1 MSTRGFV
8 DKRKIRDERAK
19 KAVALA
25 MKNRWEDAAAVNR
38 SIIREFPNDIEAYNR
53 LGKAL
58 SELGRNREARQAFRF
73 VLQRSPN
80 NSIAKK
86 NLSRL
91 TKLADA
97 DEPRAISRAS
107 RNPHTFIEE
116 SGKAG
121 VTLLTKL
128 APPDVLLK
136 LTPGD
141 LVHLH
146 TGPRGLSVTDESGAY
161 LGEVEQKVGKRIARL
176 ILGGNRYEATVTSVE
191 EGELAIIIRETYRSA
206 AQAGFVSF
214 PSRGGVDYRV
224 NMAAASVG
232 YGVGIRERELAVA
245 ETVAVKDWSSDDTEP
260 GDDEAFTPVI
270 HRIINSPG
278 EDDEDDVGLF

>member
-8 DKRKIRDERAK
+8 DKRKIREERAR

-25 MKNRWEDAAAVNR
+25 MKNRWEDAATINR

-58 SELGRNREARQAFRF
+58 SEMGRNREARQAFQY
-73 VLQRSPN
+73 VLQYSPN

-97 DEPRAISRAS
+97 DTPRGGGRAS

-128 APPDVLLK
+128 APPEVLLK

-141 LVHLH
+141 TVELH
-146 TGPRGLSVTDESGAY
+146 NGRRGLSVTDESGAH
-161 LGEVEQKVGKRIARL
+161 LGEVEQKIGKRIARL

-191 EGELAIIIRETYRSA
+191 ERELAIIIRETYRSA
-206 AQAGFVSF
+206 AQAGIVSF
-214 PSRGGVDYRV
+214 PSRGGADNRV
-224 NMAAASVG
+224 MSGAVAA
-232 YGVGIRERELAVA
+232 YGVGGRDRDMGVA
-245 ETVAVKDWSSDDTEP
+245 EAVAVKDWSNDDTEP
-260 GDDEAFTPVI
+260 GDDEAFTPVV

-278 EDDEDDVGLF
+278 EDEEDEEIF

>member
-1 MSTRGFV
+1 MSTRELV
-8 DKRKIRDERAK
+8 DKRKIRDERAR

-25 MKNRWEDAAAVNR
+25 MKNRWEDAATINR

-58 SELGRNREARQAFRF
+58 SELGRNREARQAFQF
-73 VLQRSPN
+73 VLHHSPN

-97 DEPRAISRAS
+97 DAPRAVSRAS
-107 RNPHTFIEE
+107 RNPHTFIED

-128 APPDVLLK
+128 AAPDVLLK
-136 LTPGD
+136 LSPGD
-141 LVHLH
+141 IVRLH
-146 TGPRGLSVTDESGAY
+146 TGPKGLSVTDESGAY

-176 ILGGNRYEATVTSVE
+176 ILGGNRYEATITSVE
-191 EGELAIIIRETYRSA
+191 EGELAIIIRETFRSS
-206 AQAGFVSF
+206 AQAGIVSF
-214 PSRGGVDYRV
+214 PSRGGANNRA
-224 NMAAASVG
+224 NLSGAAIGLDGRGSN
-232 YGVGIRERELAVA
+232 RDTAVA
-245 ETVAVKDWSSDDTEP
+245 EAVAVKDWSNDDTEP

-278 EDDEDDVGLF
+278 DDEDDQEIF

>member
-1 MSTRGFV
+1 MSTRELV
-8 DKRKIRDERAK
+8 DKRKIRDERAR

-25 MKNRWEDAAAVNR
+25 MKNRWEDAATVNR

-58 SELGRNREARQAFRF
+58 SELGRNREARQAFQF

-97 DEPRAISRAS
+97 DAPRAVSRAS
-107 RNPHTFIEE
+107 RNPHTFIED

-121 VTLLTKL
+121 VTVLTKL
-128 APPDVLLK
+128 APPGVLLK

-141 LVHLH
+141 VVLLH
-146 TGPRGLSVTDESGAY
+146 TGPKGLSVTDESGAY

-176 ILGGNRYEATVTSVE
+176 ILGGNRYEATITSVE
-191 EGELAIIIRETYRSA
+191 EGELAIIIRETFRSS
-206 AQAGFVSF
+206 AQAGIVSF
-214 PSRGGVDYRV
+214 PSRGGANNRA
-224 NMAAASVG
+224 NLSGAAIGFDGRGSN
-232 YGVGIRERELAVA
+232 RDTAVA
-245 ETVAVKDWSSDDTEP
+245 EAVAVKDWSNDDTEP

-278 EDDEDDVGLF
+278 DEDEEVF

>member
-1 MSTRGFV
+1 MSARGFV
-8 DKRKIRDERAK
+8 DKRKIRDERAR

-25 MKNRWEDAAAVNR
+25 MKNRWEDAATVNR

-58 SELGRNREARQAFRF
+58 TELGRNREARQAFQY
-73 VLQRSPN
+73 VLQYSPN
-80 NSIAKK
+80 NSIARK

-97 DEPRAISRAS
+97 DAPRAAARAS

-128 APPDVLLK
+128 AAPDVLLK

-141 LVHLH
+141 LVQLH
-146 TGPRGLSVTDESGAY
+146 TGPKGLSVTDESGAH
-161 LGEVEQKVGKRIARL
+161 LGEVEQKIGKRIARL
-176 ILGGNRYEATVTSVE
+176 IKGGNRYEATVTSVE
-191 EGELAIIIRETYRSA
+191 ERELAIIIRETYRSA
-206 AQAGFVSF
+206 AQAGIVSF
-214 PSRGGVDYRV
+214 PSRGGDSRMNLSGAVMGIGV
-224 NMAAASVG
+224 NG
-232 YGVGIRERELAVA
+232 GDRETAVA
-245 ETVAVKDWSSDDTEP
+245 EPVEVKDWSSDDTEP
-260 GDDEAFTPVI
+260 GDDEAFTPVV
-270 HRIINSPG
+270 HRIVNSLG
-278 EDDEDDVGLF
+278 EDEDDGNVF

>member
-8 DKRKIRDERAK
+8 DRRKIRDERAR

-25 MKNRWEDAAAVNR
+25 MRNRWEDAATVNR

-58 SELGRNREARQAFRF
+58 SELGRNREARQAFQY
-73 VLQRSPN
+73 VLQYSPN

-97 DEPRAISRAS
+97 DTPRANARAS

-128 APPDVLLK
+128 ATPDVLLK

-141 LVHLH
+141 LVQLR
-146 TGPRGLSVTDESGAY
+146 TGSRGLSVGDESGTY
-161 LGEVEQKVGKRIARL
+161 LGEVEQKIGKRIARL
-176 ILGGNRYEATVTSVE
+176 ILGGNQYEATVTSVE
-191 EGELAIIIRETYRSA
+191 ERELAIIIRETYRSS
-206 AQAGFVSF
+206 AQAGIVSF
-214 PSRGGVDYRV
+214 PSRGGGDYRV
-224 NMAAASVG
+224 NLSGAVMG
-232 YGVGIRERELAVA
+232 YGVEGRDRETAVA
-245 ETVAVKDWSSDDTEP
+245 EPVAVKDWSNDDTEP

-278 EDDEDDVGLF
+278 EDEDDEEVF

>member
-8 DKRKIRDERAK
+8 DRRKIRDERAR

-25 MKNRWEDAAAVNR
+25 MKNRWEDAATVNR
-38 SIIREFPNDIEAYNR
+38 SIIKEFPNDIEAYNR

-58 SELGRNREARQAFRF
+58 SEMGRNREARQAFQY
-73 VLQRSPN
+73 VLQYSPN

-86 NLSRL
+86 NISRL

-97 DEPRAISRAS
+97 ESPRAVSRAS
-107 RNPHTFIEE
+107 RNPHTFIED

-121 VTLLTKL
+121 VTVLTKL
-128 APPDVLLK
+128 APPEVLLK

-141 LVHLH
+141 TVELH
-146 TGPRGLSVTDESGAY
+146 AGRRGLSVTDESGAR
-161 LGEVEQKVGKRIARL
+161 LGEVEQKIGKRIAKL

-191 EGELAIIIRETYRSA
+191 DRELAIIIRETYRSA
-206 AQAGFVSF
+206 DQAGIVSF
-214 PSRGGVDYRV
+214 PSRGGADHRV
-224 NMAAASVG
+224 TSGAVAA
-232 YGVGIRERELAVA
+232 YGVGSRGRDSAVA
-245 ETVAVKDWSSDDTEP
+245 EAVAVKDWSNDDTEP

-278 EDDEDDVGLF
+278 EDEDDEEAF

>member
-1 MSTRGFV
+1 MTTRGFV
-8 DKRKIRDERAK
+8 DRRKIRDERAR

-25 MKNRWEDAAAVNR
+25 MKNRWEDAATVNR

-58 SELGRNREARQAFRF
+58 SELGRNREARQAFQY
-73 VLQRSPN
+73 VLQYSPN

-97 DEPRAISRAS
+97 DTPRANARAS

-121 VTLLTKL
+121 VTVLTKL
-128 APPDVLLK
+128 ATADVLLK

-141 LVHLH
+141 LVQLH
-146 TGPRGLSVTDESGAY
+146 TGPRGLRVTDELGAY
-161 LGEVEQKVGKRIARL
+161 LGEVEQKIGKRIARL

-191 EGELAIIIRETYRSA
+191 ERELAIIIRETYRSA
-206 AQAGFVSF
+206 AQAGIVSF
-214 PSRGGVDYRV
+214 PSRAATDYRANLSGAV
-224 NMAAASVG
+224 MA
-232 YGVGIRERELAVA
+232 YGVGGGDQETAVA
-245 ETVAVKDWSSDDTEP
+245 ETVAVKDWSNDDTEP

-278 EDDEDDVGLF
+278 EDEDDDEVF